1 MDEYHRR
8 YESGRYGPKKEDKP
22 LIEKVRELL
31 VPGSGKGV
39 KRPQNKSES
48 DQLKEKK

>member
-8 YESGRYGPKKEDKP
+8 NESGRYGNTMKDKP
-22 LIEKVRELL
+22 LVEKVREWL

-39 KRPQNKSES
+39 QRPQNKSES